1 MNRQIRGNRLIGLSA
16 DRLAGAVGLLLAL
29 ALVAGGILPV
39 YAQFDDM
46 PAAPHLFEGTASTL
60 SPAEPVPAGTLVQA
74 FVGTELRASATTST
88 GGHYFFE
95 VSGERGDWIT
105 FQVAGV
111 VANDGASV
119 EWISMEVSIPF
130 DLTIPS
136 LPGGVKY
143 NLTMAVSPTG
153 TGTATDVTNASPY
166 AEGIVVSIKAVPAA
180 GYHFVN
186 WTAQAGSLA
195 NANAAETSFTMPG
208 QDVTVT
214 ANFEEAEEHT
224 LTLMASPIPGGTA
237 TDLTDAS
244 PYLEGEVVSI
254 QAVAASS
261 YEFVNWSTTAG
272 SFANANAPATTFT
285 MPDQEVTVVA
295 TFRISQ
301 TDVGNPCFIATAAYG
316 SDTAEEIEI
325 LREFRDVVLLPNSLG
340 AEFVSLYYRTSPP
353 IAEFISLHEVLRTAV
368 RLGLNPIIAVL
379 NWSYALWSE
388 RG

>member
-1 MNRQIRGNRLIGLSA
+1 MNRQTRGNRLIGLSA

-39 YAQFDDM
+39 YAQFDDI
-46 PAAPHLFEGTASTL
+46 PAPPHLFEGTASTL

-74 FVGTELRASATTST
+74 FVGTELRASATTGA
-88 GGHYFFE
+88 GGHYYFE
-95 VSGERGDWIT
+95 VPGERGDWVT
-105 FQVAGV
+105 FQIAGV
-111 VANDGASV
+111 VANDGTAV
-119 EWISMEVSIPF
+119 EWISMEVSVPF
-130 DLTIPS
+130 DLTIPA
-136 LPGGVKY
+136 LPGAVEY
-143 NLTMAVSPTG
+143 DLTMAVSPTG

-166 AEGIVVSIKAVPAA
+166 AEGIAVGIKAVPAA

-186 WTAQAGSLA
+186 WTAPTGSFA

-254 QAVAASS
+254 QAVPASS
-261 YEFVNWSTTAG
+261 YEFVNWSTSAG
-272 SFANANAPATTFT
+272 SFANANAPSTTFS
-285 MPDQEVTVVA
+285 MPDQDVTVVA

-340 AEFVSLYYRTSPP
+340 AEFVSLYYRTSPT

-379 NWSYALWSE
+379 NCSYSLWSE

>member
-1 MNRQIRGNRLIGLSA
+1 MNRQTRGNRLIGLSA
-16 DRLAGAVGLLLAL
+16 NRLAGAVGLLLAL
-29 ALVAGGILPV
+29 ALVAGAVLPV
-39 YAQFDDM
+39 YAQFDDV

-74 FVGTELRASATTST
+74 FVGTELRASTTT
-88 GGHYFFE
+88 GAGGHYYFE
-95 VSGERGDWIT
+95 VPGDAGDWIT
-105 FQVAGV
+105 FQIAGV
-111 VANDGASV
+111 VANDGTAV
-119 EWISMEVSIPF
+119 KWISMEVSIPF
-130 DLTIPS
+130 DLTIPE
-136 LPGGVKY
+136 LPGGVEY
-143 NLTMAVSPTG
+143 DLTMAVSPTG

-186 WTAQAGSLA
+186 WTAPTGSFA

-224 LTLMASPIPGGTA
+224 LTLMTSPIPGGTA
-237 TDLTDAS
+237 TDLTDTS

-261 YEFVNWSTTAG
+261 YEFVNWSAAAG
-272 SFANANAPATTFT
+272 SFANANAPSTTFS
-285 MPDQEVTVVA
+285 MPGQDVTVVA

-301 TDVGNPCFIATAAYG
+301 TDVGSPCFIATAAYG
-316 SDTAEEIEI
+316 TDTAEEIEI

-340 AEFVSLYYRTSPP
+340 AEFVSLYYITSPT
-353 IAEFISLHEVLRTAV
+353 IAEFISLHEVLRTVV

-379 NWSYALWSE
+379 NWSYPLWSE